1 MTENSAKQRGLA
13 TTGKFVL
20 ISPGRNSLVSNS
32 MRSARLIIAIGAASV
47 VASVAIASES
57 AGVRINDDTVALLK
71 TFRQEFILISPGKG
85 RFPTQFS
92 MGSGDRGP
100 AAERPVHVVVFS
112 YNFSMA
118 KYEVPQNLWTAVM
131 NSDPS
136 QQFSTRSFS
145 KDS

>member
-32 MRSARLIIAIGAASV
+32 MRSARLIIAIGA
-47 VASVAIASES
+47 ASVAIASES